1 MTAPRP
7 GDPDFLVQTIE
18 SWLGAFPDVD
28 TPSLAF
34 VGNASSVPSSAV
46 GPPQP
51 LPTSSRLRLV
61 VYTHFATH
69 LMFDL
74 ARQHFASS
82 AKAAHYISWQRDPH
96 ALAPGAHD
104 RLDQR
109 LHVARGLAHAAGL
122 GGAYVLLTEDDFPLC
137 EDERAGGG
145 EGARSWAGAWTKLQA
160 ALVATNELMP
170 DAPVL
175 DGAAA
180 SEASMGPVPRDG
192 RLGPRDPHAA
202 RRPAPRA
209 PPRRRRPARPRARG
223 GRRARRDQAT
233 PRGRRRRHARLGH
246 PGLPARAAARVR
258 RLCARRRTGR
268 RHGAGGGRAQRE
280 APEQVGRRAQG
291 QERARWDRAAPAAAP
306 RVQREHAPRP
316 ALRSRGVGVRVAP
329 TLCASPFLSLLALPT
344 RTSEALTPTCARR
357 TASPTSSR
365 SERDRP
371 PLPRPPLPSLPLYRH
386 YSPQTPIYLVDIASH
401 LLAEPLSPSTLC
413 LSVPPP
419 PPRVHPVV
427 PLSSSSLS
435 ICTSRP
441 SPLHYDQG
449 VRAGPGIAAVQ
460 QTLRHVRRARA
471 DPSSSRTLP
480 CVRGP
485 WRSSSL

>member
-1 MTAPRP
+1 MRPSSASRSWISAFLALVLVPSLALYPSTSRTLSPASTDLTFSQLHPADPTLVTVLLMTAPRP

-34 VGNASSVPSSAV
+34 VGNASSVPSSAA

-180 SEASMGPVPRDG
+180 SEASMGHCGLFLATGGSGLAIRTPLAARLPALLLGADDPHGLEREAAAARGEIELRREGDGADTPDLVIQDCLRG
-192 RLGPRDPHAA
+192 RLPECAVCAPGGGPAVVTAQAAVGRSA
-202 RRPAPRA
+202 RRPS
-209 PPRRRRPARPRARG
+209 
-223 GRRARRDQAT
+223 
-233 PRGRRRRHARLGH
+233 
-246 PGLPARAAARVR
+246 
-258 RLCARRRTGR
+258 
-268 RHGAGGGRAQRE
+268 
-280 APEQVGRRAQG
+280 
-291 QERARWDRAAPAAAP
+291 RWDGERRGKSGLAGTE
-306 RVQREHAPRP
+306 RLLQRHLGFNASTLPGRQYGREEWACGWRQPF
-316 ALRSRGVGVRVAP
+316 VRLP
-329 TLCASPFLSLLALPT
+329 FSPYWLSLLA
-344 RTSEALTPTCARR
+344 RARR
-357 TASPTSSR
+357 
-365 SERDRP
+365 
-371 PLPRPPLPSLPLYRH
+371 
-386 YSPQTPIYLVDIASH
+386 
-401 LLAEPLSPSTLC
+401 
-413 LSVPPP
+413 
-419 PPRVHPVV
+419 
-427 PLSSSSLS
+427 
-435 ICTSRP
+435 
-441 SPLHYDQG
+441 
-449 VRAGPGIAAVQ
+449 
-460 QTLRHVRRARA
+460 
-471 DPSSSRTLP
+471 
-480 CVRGP
+480 
-485 WRSSSL
+485 

>member
-180 SEASMGPVPRDG
+180 SEASMGHCGLFLATGGSGLAIRTPLAA
-192 RLGPRDPHAA
+192 RLPALLLGADDPHGLEREAA
-202 RRPAPRA
+202 A
-209 PPRRRRPARPRARG
+209 G
-223 GRRARRDQAT
+223 
-233 PRGRRRRHARLGH
+233 RRHARLGH